1 MPGETYETLKEKFTK
16 QQTKKAEQVGVSPQE
31 AQNYGQRFGGAMAA
45 NAAIEGGSINVDKR
59 GNIAQVQPDD
69 FMSPYDDPS
78 QARLPDDHPIHTYP
92 SGRDKFLGVNDPE
105 LQKDVASVPQLQRNL
120 ASKYPSKED
129 TGLPLSTRGIF
140 GIDFSN
146 LSMPSFPSPMGMIMN
161 VLQATQGKDKVFKK
175 LARGKDLTPEDKVI
189 LANLIAANKE
199 NPAVLGDIDYEKY
212 LTDGI
217 LDFDVKDVKGFD
229 NRLEKEIGDL
239 ENTDYQSLIDQYETG
254 QPTGVGGIF
263 GLGEGERTGGITR
276 EELKKKLGKEGLA
289 YLKANDPAKY
299 YSFTQPQTTDSLED
313 LANLRTQGLEGTNP
327 DLVKMILNAR
337 DESARQK
344 GERTKYTGL
353 GSYMGEEPVAGGA
366 GIPSLATVPTPF
378 TDINN
383 NGILDNLEV
392 AQATT
397 TPGVPSLTPTSLTP
411 TTIDYAS
418 MAPQFGS
425 QYPGYK
431 NQGVASP
438 QLGDWYQN
446 LNKYYT

>member
-1 MPGETYETLKEKFTK
+1 MEVNRVNPDELLFEGDKMFHLNKDGQKVEVRRTREGTIDLLKEEGSGIMKSLKKF
-16 QQTKKAEQVGVSPQE
+16 
-31 AQNYGQRFGGAMAA
+31 
-45 NAAIEGGSINVDKR
+45 
-59 GNIAQVQPDD
+59 
-69 FMSPYDDPS
+69 
-78 QARLPDDHPIHTYP
+78 H
-92 SGRDKFLGVNDPE
+92 PE
-105 LQKDVASVPQLQRNL
+105 LY
-120 ASKYPSKED
+120 YP
-129 TGLPLSTRGIF
+129 F
-140 GIDFSN
+140 H
-146 LSMPSFPSPMGMIMN
+146 GM
-161 VLQATQGKDKVFKK
+161 
-175 LARGKDLTPEDKVI
+175 
-189 LANLIAANKE
+189 
-199 NPAVLGDIDYEKY
+199 
-212 LTDGI
+212 
-217 LDFDVKDVKGFD
+217 
-229 NRLEKEIGDL
+229 
-239 ENTDYQSLIDQYETG
+239 
-254 QPTGVGGIF
+254 
-263 GLGEGERTGGITR
+263 
-276 EELKKKLGKEGLA
+276 
-289 YLKANDPAKY
+289 
-299 YSFTQPQTTDSLED
+299 PQTTDSLED